1 LYLIFHTKFPP
12 TKLHTNAVSH
22 KNPCKKHTAAALFH
36 AARGELMTARA
47 GLAIIIPTKNLTNP
61 PEYVIIT
68 LWSF

>member
-1 LYLIFHTKFPP
+1 MPFHTKIHAKNIPLPLFP
-12 TKLHTNAVSH
+12 
-22 KNPCKKHTAAALFH
+22 H

-47 GLAIIIPTKNLTNP
+47 GLAIIIPSKNLTNP